1 MLIGLYFYLKKKI
14 NKNKKR
20 FFYTVFIFS
29 FFVYLYFIT
38 HGFLEYYFDNFLIN
52 NISRA
57 APHRVLIL
65 NNVIFPIITLSIFL
79 SDKKSIIINNSKI
92 FFYFCL
98 ILTSTFFLNKTISI
112 PYLYEDP
119 YIFIPSILD
128 IGIILILLLMM
139 THKFMITNSIQY
151 LKISHNIK
159 FEKFYSENNIRALVI
174 LLIIINLFLQ
184 NIKVKKENN
193 EMLNHINLQKNDS
206 VVLSAGIHGYN
217 DILQLWNLK
226 TYYITNPFLFNVSEK
241 KSYTDI
247 FCLKRNINFKDQGQ
261 FFQWTNNECLSKR
274 DYNEWKIMK
283 DKYNIKYLIT
293 KIHDNELDLKMIN
306 YNSRFRLYEIH

>member
-1 MLIGLYFYLKKKI
+1 
-14 NKNKKR
+14 
-20 FFYTVFIFS
+20 
-29 FFVYLYFIT
+29 
-38 HGFLEYYFDNFLIN
+38 
-52 NISRA
+52 
-57 APHRVLIL
+57 
-65 NNVIFPIITLSIFL
+65 
-79 SDKKSIIINNSKI
+79 
-92 FFYFCL
+92 
-98 ILTSTFFLNKTISI
+98 
-112 PYLYEDP
+112 
-119 YIFIPSILD
+119 
-128 IGIILILLLMM
+128 
-139 THKFMITNSIQY
+139 MITNSIQY